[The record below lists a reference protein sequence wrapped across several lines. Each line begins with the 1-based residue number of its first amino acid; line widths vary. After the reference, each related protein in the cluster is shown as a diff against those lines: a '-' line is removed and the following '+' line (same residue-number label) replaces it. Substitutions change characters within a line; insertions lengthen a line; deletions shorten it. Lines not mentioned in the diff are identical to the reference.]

1 MDFRERDHNV
11 RRNLFRCSM
20 PWLKI
25 TPLLP
30 SVMCSREKKEVQF
43 MTELLGNSIKTPS
56 FTFQVM
62 RETGKTKICLKSKWI
77 VLKIFIYTSTSSV
90 VMLNTTVGSLA
101 SPNAATESLGLARW
115 CPFRRAFSFQSLM
128 HGSFLSPWVLNTLH
142 LLPNHSFGLKFL
154 LSKYIHHCQSDLL
167 FNTW

>member
-1 MDFRERDHNV
+1 
-11 RRNLFRCSM
+11 
-20 PWLKI
+20 
-25 TPLLP
+25 
-30 SVMCSREKKEVQF
+30 

-101 SPNAATESLGLARW
+101 SPNAATESLGLAR
-115 CPFRRAFSFQSLM
+115 
-128 HGSFLSPWVLNTLH
+128 
-142 LLPNHSFGLKFL
+142 
-154 LSKYIHHCQSDLL
+154 
-167 FNTW
+167 